1 MNIVLVGLD
10 HKTTPLELREKLAFQ
25 PKRLA
30 EALSQLTQ
38 SNGTTSGELFEAVIL
53 STCNRVE
60 IYAVVKDEVA
70 GKNKI
75 ISFLSNFHGVPTEE
89 FEPHLSFSS
98 NLAVAAH
105 LFSVVSGIDSMVIGE
120 NQIQRQVK
128 QAFESAQQFGT
139 TGPLLSTLFQN
150 ALAVGKR
157 GRRETE
163 IGKNALS
170 ISGAAVN
177 LVQRFCPQIST
188 AKILVIGVG
197 EMGLVAVKNLFNLGA
212 RDITLI
218 NRTEERLQ
226 TIANEFDVRT
236 YGFDRLEECLG
247 ETDVVLS
254 CTGAPHT
261 VLSKETVGQIQE
273 SRSERPLLIV
283 DIAVPRDVDPE
294 VAKLETVQLYNI
306 DELKTRIEVNL
317 EKRCGEIDRVRD
329 IINEELGHFSAWLQ
343 SLKAKPVIKKLR
355 KKAED
360 IREQEFQRALR
371 RLDVHLSEDE
381 VQVVNDLSRRIVNK
395 ILHQPLTRL
404 REEASAGNG
413 DLYTATVQDLFDL
426 AASPQKK

>member
-1 MNIVLVGLD
+1 P
-10 HKTTPLELREKLAFQ
+10 KT
-25 PKRLA
+25 
-30 EALSQLTQ
+30 
-38 SNGTTSGELFEAVIL
+38 
-53 STCNRVE
+53 
-60 IYAVVKDEVA
+60 
-70 GKNKI
+70 
-75 ISFLSNFHGVPTEE
+75 E
-89 FEPHLSFSS
+89 FEQHLCFSS
-98 NLAVAAH
+98 NLAVAEH

-157 GRRETE
+157 VRRETA

-177 LVQRFCPQIST
+177 LVQRFCPHIAN

-197 EMGLVAVKNLFNLGA
+197 EMGLVAIKNLFNLGA
-212 RDITLI
+212 RNITII
-218 NRTEERLQ
+218 NRTEEHLR
-226 TIANEFDVRT
+226 TISNEFKVRKC
-236 YGFDRLEECLG
+236 GFDRLQTCLT
-247 ETDVVLS
+247 EADAVLT

-261 VLSKETVGQIQE
+261 VLATETIKPILK
-273 SRSERPLLIV
+273 SRTGRPLLIV

-294 VAKLETVQLYNI
+294 VAKLEAVDLYNI
-306 DELKTRIEVNL
+306 DQLKIRIEVNL
-317 EKRCGEIDRVRD
+317 EKRCSEIDRVRD
-329 IINEELGHFSAWLQ
+329 IINEELGHFFAWLQ
-343 SLKAKPVIKKLR
+343 SLKAKPIIKKLR

-360 IREQEFQRALR
+360 IRKQEFQRALR
-371 RLDVHLSEDE
+371 RLDMHLSEDE

-413 DLYTATVQDLFDL
+413 DLYTAAVQDLFDL
-426 AASPQKK
+426 AAPPHKK